1 MADQRK
7 QVEAFKKVMAA
18 WCQDPIKFRLL
29 VSAVL
34 FLVGYFLWCGPAAD
48 DLAAGR
54 KKLERLSKRSKM
66 ADELKHFA
74 DQEELI
80 RPRVSDT
87 EDLGDWQDYVMS
99 CVGDTGAK
107 LRKLEPRKGMQR
119 GKYRIV
125 VMEVE
130 ADGSYEAV
138 VKLIDRLEKGE
149 RIVRLDRLSI
159 EKKVSSI
166 GFRCVLMGL
175 VRLRG

>member
-1 MADQRK
+1 MADNRK
-7 QVEAFKKVMAA
+7 QIEAFKKVLAA
-18 WCQDPIKFRLL
+18 WCQDPVKFRLL
-29 VSAVL
+29 VSGVL
-34 FLVGYFLWCGPAAD
+34 FVLGYLLWCGPAAD
-48 DLAAGR
+48 ALVAGR
-54 KKLERLSKRSKM
+54 IKLERLSKRSKM

-74 DQEELI
+74 EQEE
-80 RPRVSDT
+80 RVRARMPDT

-119 GKYRIV
+119 GKYRVV
-125 VMEVE
+125 VMEIE
-130 ADGSYEAV
+130 ADGSYESV

-149 RIVRLDRLSI
+149 RLVRLDRLSL
-159 EKKVSSI
+159 EKKVASI